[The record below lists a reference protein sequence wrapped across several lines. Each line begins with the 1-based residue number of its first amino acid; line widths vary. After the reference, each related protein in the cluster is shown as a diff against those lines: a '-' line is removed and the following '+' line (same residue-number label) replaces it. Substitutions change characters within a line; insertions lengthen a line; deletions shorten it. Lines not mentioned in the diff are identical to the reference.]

1 MTDTSE
7 PREHD
12 ELVDSTEQPFLSHLI
27 ELRARILRGALAVLL
42 LFFPIYY
49 FANDIYELV
58 AAPLMAHLPE
68 GSTMIATD
76 VASPFLTPFK
86 LAMFSAVFLG
96 MPFLLHQLWAFV
108 SPGLYLREKRFA
120 LPMLASSIIL
130 FYAGMVFAYVLVFPL
145 MFQFFASVTPVGVTM
160 MTDINSYLDFVIKM
174 FFAFGLAFEI
184 PIATL
189 LLVWSGLTTADSLA
203 RKRPYIVVGC
213 FVVGMLLTPPDII
226 SQVLLALPTWLLFEV
241 GVILAR
247 FTERHEE
254 PDDAS

>member
-1 MTDTSE
+1 
-7 PREHD
+7 
-12 ELVDSTEQPFLSHLI
+12 
-27 ELRARILRGALAVLL
+27 
-42 LFFPIYY
+42 
-49 FANDIYELV
+49 
-58 AAPLMAHLPE
+58 
-68 GSTMIATD
+68 
-76 VASPFLTPFK
+76 
-86 LAMFSAVFLG
+86 MFSAVFLG

-120 LPMLASSIIL
+120 LPLLASSIML
-130 FYAGMVFAYVLVFPL
+130 FYAGMLFAYVLVFPL

-160 MTDINSYLDFVIKM
+160 MTDINRYLDFVIKM

-213 FVVGMLLTPPDII
+213 FVVGMLLTPPDMI

-241 GVILAR
+241 GIILAR
-247 FTERHEE
+247 LTERQEAPEE
-254 PDDAS
+254 PEEPAP